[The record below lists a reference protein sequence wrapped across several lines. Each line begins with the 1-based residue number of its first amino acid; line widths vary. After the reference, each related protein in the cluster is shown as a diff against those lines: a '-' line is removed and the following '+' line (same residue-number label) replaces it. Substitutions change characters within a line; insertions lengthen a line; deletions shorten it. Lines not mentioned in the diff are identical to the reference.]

1 MKRKL
6 KDAKA
11 LMEQAKQLQ
20 ELPVKIDLTG
30 SKPVKVD
37 KTLAKKLLGSLNTP
51 KTRRALLVAAG
62 AATVAA
68 VSGTTAKYQFH
79 RSIVASELKKK
90 LEPLHAE
97 IEQLQQTIDDLNLKL
112 DLQKED

>member
-1 MKRKL
+1 MKWKL
-6 KDAKA
+6 KEAKA

-20 ELPVKIDLTG
+20 EL
-30 SKPVKVD
+30 PVKVD

-68 VSGTTAKYQFH
+68 VSGTTVEVSVPQKH
-79 RSIVASELKKK
+79 RRCRAEKAAGAS
-90 LEPLHAE
+90 PCGDRAAAADHR
-97 IEQLQQTIDDLNLKL
+97 
-112 DLQKED
+112 